1 MEGILRFKKGSTLKL
16 KSNVN
21 IKTFEDEKKKKKT
34 FSLCKNQQ
42 HPKKHQVLSFNSNC
56 TLLVS

>member
-21 IKTFEDEKKKKKT
+21 IKTFEDEKKKKT
-34 FSLCKNQQ
+34 FSLCKNQ
-42 HPKKHQVLSFNSNC
+42 
-56 TLLVS
+56 